1 MKEQA
6 GVDCIAFTEC
16 IPNECWKKSSAGSD
30 PYSITW
36 VTLSS
41 CTTTPKVLV
50 INKLERTELVF
61 SKVGSTIVI
70 KDNRLCYHKSNLVR
84 IDKL

>member
-30 PYSITW
+30 PNSI
-36 VTLSS
+36 
-41 CTTTPKVLV
+41 TPKVLV

-84 IDKL
+84 IDEL